1 MKKTQKQLE
10 KIDRLALPPTK
21 IKKIALDNEASFDSA
36 DSAEKKGK
44 RGRKMMGTDKYV
56 KESEKKINEWKELLK
71 LGVWPD
77 GKPVTES
84 DIAKLKNQI
93 SA

>member
-56 KESEKKINEWKELLK
+56 
-71 LGVWPD
+71 
-77 GKPVTES
+77 
-84 DIAKLKNQI
+84 
-93 SA
+93 